1 MNVVFDFGA
10 VLFTWQPAQLVS
22 HHFPEHSATS
32 AQAQQLAQAIF
43 NHADWQG
50 FDSGKVTLDE
60 VISRTGLRL
69 DLPHDRLHNAL
80 ALIGEQ
86 LEPIFC
92 NVEILARLC
101 ERRTRHGGLKLYFL
115 SNMPEPFAR
124 ALERRFDFL
133 QSFDGGIFSS
143 DVKLGKPDPNIYLLL
158 ASRYQLD
165 AANTLFIDDHQV
177 NIQAA
182 DTLGWQTIHC
192 KDPQL
197 LPGQMANIPGLQ
209 FLA

>member
-10 VLFTWQPAQLVS
+10 VLFTWQPAQLVTR
-22 HHFPEHSATS
+22 HFPEHAATP
-32 AQAQQLAQAIF
+32 AQAQQLAHLIF
-43 NHADWQG
+43 AHADWQG

-60 VISRTGLRL
+60 VISRTASRL
-69 DLPHDRLHNAL
+69 DLPHGRLHNAL

-86 LEPIFC
+86 LEPIAC
-92 NVEILARLC
+92 NVEVLARLC
-101 ERRTRHGGLKLYFL
+101 EQRNRLGGLKLYFL

-133 QSFDGGIFSS
+133 QLFDGGIFSS
-143 DVKLGKPDPNIYLLL
+143 DVKLGKPDSAIYLLL
-158 ASRYQLD
+158 ASRYRLD
-165 AANTLFIDDHQV
+165 AADTLFIDDHQV
-177 NIQAA
+177 NINAA

-192 KDPQL
+192 KDPQQ
-197 LPGQMANIPGLQ
+197 LPGQIATVTGLQ

>member
-10 VLFTWQPAQLVS
+10 VLFTWQPAQLVA
-22 HHFPEHSATS
+22 HHFPEHAATPE
-32 AQAQQLAQAIF
+32 QAQQLAQSIF
-43 NHADWQG
+43 DHADWQG

-60 VISRTGLRL
+60 VISRTALRL
-69 DLPHDRLHNAL
+69 DLPHERLHNAL

-86 LEPIFC
+86 LEPIAC
-92 NVEILARLC
+92 NVEVLARLC
-101 ERRTRHGGLKLYFL
+101 ERRLRDGGLKLYFL

-143 DVKLGKPDPNIYLLL
+143 DVKMGKPDPAIYLLL
-158 ASRYQLD
+158 ASRYWLD
-165 AANTLFIDDHQV
+165 ADDTLFIDDHQV
-177 NIQAA
+177 NIKAA
-182 DTLGWQTIHC
+182 DALGWHTIHC
-192 KDPQL
+192 KDPQQ
-197 LPGQMANIPGLQ
+197 LPGQMASRQGLQ